1 MRARE
6 GYKPEMI
13 RNQAFTTVW
22 DYLAPMQANVL
33 GVIRES
39 KSGICNEDIALKL
52 GTYPSTV
59 SARVN
64 ELRKLNLVQIAG
76 EGVSSISGRKVTLW
90 KMNDSPVQVE
100 LFVDDRSATVDR
112 VRT

>member
-1 MRARE
+1 MRERE

-13 RNQAFTTVW
+13 RNQAFTSVW
-22 DYLAPMQANVL
+22 DYLAPMQSDVL
-33 GVIRES
+33 GVIRDH
-39 KSGICNEDIALKL
+39 KSGICNEDIALKM

-64 ELRKLNLVQIAG
+64 ELRKMNLVLIAG
-76 EGVSSISGRKVTLW
+76 EGISSISGRKVTLW

-100 LFVDDRSATVDR
+100 LFPADK